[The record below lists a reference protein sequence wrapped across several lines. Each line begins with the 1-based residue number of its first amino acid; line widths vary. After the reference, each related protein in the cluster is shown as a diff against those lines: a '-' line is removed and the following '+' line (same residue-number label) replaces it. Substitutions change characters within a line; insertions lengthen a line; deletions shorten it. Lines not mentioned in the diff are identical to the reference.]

1 LLSENRFSQN
11 KRENQQEIIMVPIGV
26 LVSGRGSNLEAI
38 LEAVDKKYITKGEV
52 KVVVSNK
59 PGVGALDI
67 AKKHRVETVVL
78 DDKGLR
84 KLDHEYDKKTIATL
98 EACGVGSKEGLVVLA
113 GYFRILSPH
122 FVDKYHNRIMNV
134 HPALLPSFPGL
145 DSQKRAL
152 EHGVKVTGATVH
164 FVAKEVDAG
173 PIILQAH
180 VPVRDDDTVSSLSER
195 ILRQEHRLYPEAIRL
210 FTEGKLK
217 IEGRRVTL
225 AN

>member
-1 LLSENRFSQN
+1 M
-11 KRENQQEIIMVPIGV
+11 IPIGV

-38 LEAVDKKYITKGEV
+38 LDAVDRKYITKGEV
-52 KVVVSNK
+52 KIVVSNK

-67 AKKHRVETVVL
+67 ATKHHVQSVVL
-78 DDKGLR
+78 DDRGLP
-84 KLDHEYDKKTIATL
+84 KLDAEYDRKTMATL
-98 EACGVGSKEGLVVLA
+98 ESHGVTPKNGLVALA
-113 GYFRILSPH
+113 GYFRILSPQ
-122 FVDKYHNRIMNV
+122 FVERFHNRIMNV

-145 DSQKRAL
+145 DAQKRAL
-152 EHGVKVTGATVH
+152 DHGVKVAGATIH

-180 VPVRDDDTVSSLSER
+180 VPVRDDDTVDSLSER

-225 AN
+225 AT